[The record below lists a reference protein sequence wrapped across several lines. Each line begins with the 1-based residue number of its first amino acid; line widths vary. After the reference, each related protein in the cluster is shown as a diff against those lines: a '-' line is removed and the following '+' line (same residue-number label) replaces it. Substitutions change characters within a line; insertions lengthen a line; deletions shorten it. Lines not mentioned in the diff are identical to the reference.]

1 MKKLLIM
8 LGLITML
15 ASFAMAGQV
24 QVGYLGSGY
33 GAYQSGFGGEFTLT
47 PINPAGWLDLS
58 SYDARAK
65 DVGVSGSFQTFCIDG
80 VDNIYP
86 NGIYNASVSQN
97 AVRSNTGPGG
107 DPISVGTGW
116 LYSQFA
122 SGNWEGSLSY
132 NYSGSVSER
141 RSDADLLQQALWWL
155 EGQEG
160 IGYTDQNKYM
170 LAVATKFGEQGAQAD
185 GGWNYGV
192 YALNLKTA
200 SGGYAQSQL
209 YFHVPDG
216 GSTVILLGFAV
227 AGMALISLRF
237 RA

>member
-86 NGIYNASVSQN
+86 NGIYNASDNCPNLFNPDQ
-97 AVRSNTGPGG
+97 G
-107 DPISVGTGW
+107 
-116 LYSQFA
+116 
-122 SGNWEGSLSY
+122 
-132 NYSGSVSER
+132 
-141 RSDADLLQQALWWL
+141 DAD
-155 EGQEG
+155 
-160 IGYTDQNKYM
+160 ID
-170 LAVATKFGEQGAQAD
+170 FHGAAF
-185 GGWNYGV
+185 
-192 YALNLKTA
+192 LN
-200 SGGYAQSQL
+200 
-209 YFHVPDG
+209 
-216 GSTVILLGFAV
+216 I
-227 AGMALISLRF
+227 R
-237 RA
+237 